1 VTAPTVARRRYD
13 STLRKERAEQTR
25 QRIVTAGAELLRR
38 SSIRDWGALTIRAVA
53 ERAGVHERTVYR
65 HFPNERAL
73 RDAVMQQLES
83 EAGVD
88 LERMRLGDVAGA
100 AARVLRFVSLYPSE
114 PRPPLD
120 ATLAATNQ
128 RRHRALLAAVEEHTP
143 GWTDGERALPAAM
156 LDALWS
162 VGTYERLVGEWN
174 LDSEDAIRAIT
185 WVIEVVE
192 EAVRDE
198 RRPAARSRT

>member
-1 VTAPTVARRRYD
+1 VTAPTAARRRYD

-25 QRIVTAGAELLRR
+25 QRIVSAGAELLRG

-88 LERMRLGDVAGA
+88 LERMQLGDVAGA
-100 AARVLRFVSLYPSE
+100 ATRVLRFVSLYPSE

-120 ATLAATNQ
+120 PTLAETNQ

-143 GWTDGERALPAAM
+143 EWTAGERALPAAM
-156 LDALWS
+156 LDALWA

-174 LDSEDAIRAIT
+174 LESEDAIRAIA
-185 WVIEVVE
+185 WVIEIVE
-192 EAVRDE
+192 EAVRGG
-198 RRPAARSRT
+198 RRPAARSST